1 VLIRG
6 GFKSC
11 NCKTEMLILRELPA
25 RFAQVLM
32 LRSLAPSNRYWTVV
46 KADKDKA
53 SGPANS
59 AAR

>member
-1 VLIRG
+1 
-6 GFKSC
+6 
-11 NCKTEMLILRELPA
+11 MLILRELPA